1 MEMGQVD
8 RLFAK
13 KREWDYKVRTLN
25 QPLFKVVADRV
36 SFETSFDSKLPKLE
50 STGTETSFGTIRNKT
65 FFPGCFAFSSKQQV
79 SMFRLNRKI
88 EWD

>member
-25 QPLFKVVADRV
+25 QPLFKVVANRV
-36 SFETSFDSKLPKLE
+36 SFETSFNSKQPKLE
-50 STGTETSFGTIRNKT
+50 PKQVSKLSETKLFS
-65 FFPGCFAFSSKQQV
+65 GCFASSSKQQV
-79 SMFRLNRKI
+79 SMFRLNRN
-88 EWD
+88 

>member
-25 QPLFKVVADRV
+25 QPFFIVAADRV

-50 STGTETSFGTIRNKT
+50 PKQVSALSETKR
-65 FFPGCFAFSSKQQV
+65 FFPVVSLLHRNSKFPCF
-79 SMFRLNRKI
+79 
-88 EWD
+88 D